1 MQKVNIL
8 VRQNQIKFDFFNTF
22 TEQGTNVDKDL
33 QMLVGIH
40 VSHFQYVLELDMAE
54 I

>member
-1 MQKVNIL
+1 MQLVNIL

-33 QMLVGIH
+33 QMLAGI
-40 VSHFQYVLELDMAE
+40 HFQYVLELDMAE